1 MRPIFKTSLDRIFS
15 QLYFTYDIFIDF
27 LIENENDSKIHS
39 QRMDNVLLI
48 TLYLVCRRGFSGH
61 AGFVSFV
68 YICIAIGDP
77 IIKRRGLGSHS

>member
-1 MRPIFKTSLDRIFS
+1 
-15 QLYFTYDIFIDF
+15 
-27 LIENENDSKIHS
+27 
-39 QRMDNVLLI
+39 MDNVLLI

-77 IIKRRGLGSHS
+77 IIKRRELGSHS